1 MAPIPNSEPTLE
13 SFRSAVASGESAPA
27 GVAISAVSASLAL
40 GLLAKV
46 VTIASRRKDFAGD
59 LSKAAN
65 LADAAQSQSKRMLQY
80 ADEDVATFSAYMA
93 SVRLPQTTARE
104 RETRRR
110 ALDLA
115 IRKAIE
121 TPMEAAR
128 AAASGIELCAEAA
141 ELVHTLVAADLGTAA
156 VLLSSALRIFLM
168 CADSNL
174 KLLVSNPSEYRDL
187 MAGRPGFEVD
197 AFRKAQAVLRQ
208 VTTAIEVA
216 GSKARRK
223 A

>member
-1 MAPIPNSEPTLE
+1 MVPAANSDSTLD
-13 SFRSAVASGESAPA
+13 SFRSAVASGESVPA

-59 LSKAAN
+59 VSKAVK

-93 SVRLPQTTARE
+93 SARLPQATTRE
-104 RETRRR
+104 RESRRR
-110 ALDLA
+110 ALDSA
-115 IRKAIE
+115 IRKTIE
-121 TPMEAAR
+121 TPMKAAR
-128 AAASGIELCAEAA
+128 AATSGIELCAEAT
-141 ELVHTLVAADLGTAA
+141 EMIHTLIAADLGTAA
-156 VLLSSALRIFLM
+156 AFLSTSLRIFLM

-187 MAGRPGFEVD
+187 MAGRPEFERN
-197 AFRKAQAVLRQ
+197 AFRKAQAVLKQ

-216 GSKARRK
+216 ASKAHRK
-223 A
+223 I